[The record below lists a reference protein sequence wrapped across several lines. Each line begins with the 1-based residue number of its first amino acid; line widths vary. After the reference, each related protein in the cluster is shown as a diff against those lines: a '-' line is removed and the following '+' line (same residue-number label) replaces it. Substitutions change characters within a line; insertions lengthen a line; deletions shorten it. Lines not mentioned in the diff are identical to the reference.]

1 VREGVPEKGD
11 LRHPTLGGTIF
22 VGVFLGL
29 AAAVL
34 SMGRDWHLA
43 VHPCGADL
51 PSWWQ
56 SHRGANHQAP

>member
-11 LRHPTLGGTIF
+11 LRYPTLGGTIF

-34 SMGRDWHLA
+34 SMRRDADPHL
-43 VHPCGADL
+43 P
-51 PSWWQ
+51 
-56 SHRGANHQAP
+56 RGGNLIPVRINKRR